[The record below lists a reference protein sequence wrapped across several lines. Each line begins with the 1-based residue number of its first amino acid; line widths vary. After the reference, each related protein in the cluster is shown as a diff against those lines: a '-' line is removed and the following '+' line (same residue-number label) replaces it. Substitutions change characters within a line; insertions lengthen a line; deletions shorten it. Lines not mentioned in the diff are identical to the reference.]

1 MKKNLQ
7 PELQPSAL
15 PSGLQAR
22 ENPQLTAATPL
33 TKGHPQLAAATP
45 LTGGHPQL
53 AATTPFTVETPKP
66 LTRNP
71 LASKFQALSHGP
83 KDSVQEAVS
92 YLLTGGATTLVN
104 YVVYLALLHF
114 NVGYLAAN
122 TIAWVFAVAFAYV
135 TNRTFVFHSEN
146 QIWKELASFVSMRFL
161 TLLMENALLALF
173 IQYLKFHPALSKIAV
188 SFATVIANYAVCKC
202 QIFRKPAGSLPTTAA
217 VKGEEIHE

>member
-22 ENPQLTAATPL
+22 ENPQLAAATPL
-33 TKGHPQLAAATP
+33 TKGHM
-45 LTGGHPQL
+45 QL

-202 QIFRKPAGSLPTTAA
+202 QIFRKPAESLPTTAA
-217 VKGEEIHE
+217 VKGEKIHE